1 MASASGRIK
10 TEVSLHMMPSRRTR
24 SYSVLALATTAAL
37 SVTLCS
43 RGSHAAQ
50 SVDATASPQFYAEHV
65 QPIFAANCYRCHSG
79 MNHRGGLRLDSPEA
93 ILKGGKDGVVLVPGD
108 PAKSLLI
115 KLVRHEGPTEDPM
128 PMPPRSKISDE
139 DIATLTAWVKAG
151 ARMPDAAAEKP

>member
-1 MASASGRIK
+1 
-10 TEVSLHMMPSRRTR
+10 MMPSRPVRR
-24 SYSVLALATTAAL
+24 YSVLALATTAAL
-37 SVTLCS
+37 SMTLWS

-50 SVDATASPQFYAEHV
+50 SADAAASPQFYTEHV
-65 QPIFAANCYRCHSG
+65 QPIFSANCYRCHSG
-79 MNHRGGLRLDSPEA
+79 MNHRGGLRLDSSDS

-115 KLVRHEGPTEDPM
+115 KLVRHEGPADDPM

-151 ARMPDAAAEKP
+151 AKMPDAAAEKP